1 MVKVVYISLM
11 AACIAGAVYSPVLG
25 APISQPFEQQDA
37 ARADASLR
45 QRADAPMVRTA
56 FLRSDGSN
64 MDIYR
69 SMDGTPK
76 KDLPE
81 EDVSFPVE
89 HIIVTSREKT
99 LQTFERD
106 RLDKII
112 DDY

>member
-11 AACIAGAVYSPVLG
+11 AVCIAGAVYSPVLG

-45 QRADAPMVRTA
+45 QRADVPARA
-56 FLRSDGSN
+56 ALLRSDGSN
-64 MDIYR
+64 MDTYR
-69 SMDGTPK
+69 SMDSTPK
-76 KDLPE
+76 TDLPE
-81 EDVSFPVE
+81 EDISFPVE